1 MIVKLDF
8 MVYIHLYKNGISEKC
23 VESISEKI
31 CYYSN
36 EGCQL
41 KSFSILIL
49 IKWFKIRNPS
59 PLKKNS
65 IPSIIHFP
73 HVCFK

>member
-8 MVYIHLYKNGISEKC
+8 MVYIQMYKNGISEKC
-23 VESISEKI
+23 VESISEII

-41 KSFSILIL
+41 KSFSICS
-49 IKWFKIRNPS
+49 K
-59 PLKKNS
+59 
-65 IPSIIHFP
+65 
-73 HVCFK
+73 